1 MGLCR
6 VATRPAPDAFLG
18 RVSVSATRQLRGTM
32 SSEIIPVNQEIELRA
47 VEECYTTDLHNL
59 VIKNKTWLQT
69 AFDWA
74 QHVGSEEDTRRNVQ
88 SNQMLHQRGY
98 AKMFLIFMND
108 ELIGVLS
115 FNAIEPANKAGYIGY
130 WLDEAHQGQG
140 ILSQALQ
147 AFMRYYVERG
157 EIRRFVIKC
166 RVDNQSSNRV
176 AQRNGFTLEGCLREA
191 EMLNGRYD
199 DVNLYARI
207 FPL

>member
-1 MGLCR
+1 
-6 VATRPAPDAFLG
+6 
-18 RVSVSATRQLRGTM
+18 M
-32 SSEIIPVNQEIELRA
+32 SSEIIPVNQDIELRA
-47 VEECYTTDLHNL
+47 VEERYTADLHNL

-88 SNQMLHQRGY
+88 SNQMLHERGY
-98 AKMFLIFMND
+98 AKMFLILMND
-108 ELIGVLS
+108 ALVGVLS

-166 RVDNQSSNRV
+166 RVDNQNSNRV
-176 AQRNGFTLEGCLREA
+176 AQRNGFALEGCLREA

-199 DVNLYARI
+199 DVNLYARL